1 MPTVVKEI
9 KESRMPLLADPLRG
23 TTSESRTL
31 YDLAMEKIK
40 RNHFKEALIHLGAAI
55 RIAPTTPFYR
65 SYFGYCLAQVEGDF
79 ERAVQYCRQA
89 SDSRPLDPELHVN
102 LGRVYRLKGDNA
114 AAHSAFVQAWHLC
127 KGHPAAA
134 AELTRMGI
142 RRPSVLGFLPRSHFV
157 NRFLGVLRAK
167 YERRFHKN
175 REF

>member
-1 MPTVVKEI
+1 MPTVVREPKEN
-9 KESRMPLLADPLRG
+9 RMSLLADPLRG

-40 RNHFKEALIHLGAAI
+40 RNHLVEAI
-55 RIAPTTPFYR
+55 RIAPTNPFYR

-142 RRPSVLGFLPRSHFV
+142 RRPSVIGFLPRSHVV

-167 YERRFHKN
+167 YERKFSKN

>member
-1 MPTVVKEI
+1 MPTVVNQLKEP
-9 KESRMPLLADPLRG
+9 RMPLFADPLRG
-23 TTSESRTL
+23 TTSESRTF
-31 YDLAMEKIK
+31 YDLALEKIK
-40 RNHFKEALIHLGAAI
+40 RNHFKEALINLAEAI
-55 RIAPTTPFYR
+55 RIAPTNPFYR
-65 SYFGYCLAQVEGDF
+65 SYFGYCLAQVESDY
-79 ERAVQYCRQA
+79 ERAIQCCRQA
-89 SDSRPLDPELHVN
+89 SDSRPPDPELHVN

-142 RRPSVLGFLPRSHFV
+142 RRPSVVGCLPRSHVV

-167 YERRFHKN
+167 YERKFQKN

>member
-1 MPTVVKEI
+1 MPSVLKEQ
-9 KESRMPLLADPLRG
+9 KENRMPILSDPLRG
-23 TTSESRTL
+23 TTYESRTL

-40 RNHFKEALIHLGAAI
+40 RNHFKEAMIQLGAAI
-55 RIAPTTPFYR
+55 RIAPTNPFYR

-114 AAHSAFVQAWHLC
+114 AAHSSFVQAWHLC

-142 RRPSVLGFLPRSHFV
+142 RRPSVVGCLPRSHPL

-167 YERRFHKN
+167 YERKFHKN

>member
-1 MPTVVKEI
+1 MPSALNVV
-9 KESRMPLLADPLRG
+9 KESRMPLLADPHRG

-31 YDLAMEKIK
+31 FDLAMEKIK
-40 RNHFKEALIHLGAAI
+40 RNHFKEALAHLAEAI
-55 RIAPTTPFYR
+55 RIAPTNPFYR
-65 SYFGYCLAQVEGDF
+65 SYFGYCLAQAERDF

-102 LGRVYRLKGDNA
+102 LGRVYRLKGDKA
-114 AAHSAFVQAWHLC
+114 AAHAAFVQAWELC

-142 RRPSVLGFLPRSHFV
+142 RRPAVIGFLPRSHFC
-157 NRFLGVLRAK
+157 NRVLGVLRARF
-167 YERRFHKN
+167 ERKFQKN